1 MKDKNLKYIAHAIIV
16 VAFMGLIA
24 FVIYYTGKTAFLWLL
39 LFVFLVSTL
48 GRLENKA
55 GGKQRKISNYV
66 TL

>member
-39 LFVFLVSTL
+39 LFVFLYQPWTETCP
-48 GRLENKA
+48 GRKEDNEE
-55 GGKQRKISNYV
+55 
-66 TL
+66 

>member
-39 LFVFLVSTL
+39 LFVFLYQPWTETVTT
-48 GRLENKA
+48 GQEKKTTKNK
-55 GGKQRKISNYV
+55 
-66 TL
+66 

>member
-39 LFVFLVSTL
+39 LFVFLYQL
-48 GRLENKA
+48 GRRCARDGKKTTKNK
-55 GGKQRKISNYV
+55 
-66 TL
+66 

>member
-39 LFVFLVSTL
+39 LFVFLYQPWGDCETKQE
-48 GRLENKA
+48 ENNEK
-55 GGKQRKISNYV
+55 
-66 TL
+66 